1 MLICKDS
8 LVVDF
13 HCLYII
19 ILRYVSIITMF
30 IAVFLLKITVR
41 GESIGRTGVFIYFI
55 LHHSHVQLGKL
66 IRVFGSCLL
75 ILIECIFQLF
85 NLSKSFL
92 GKCRIGT
99 IFFNNITIFFS
110 QGGNLI
116 LIISPHLVPIGY
128 FLLNCIIVVRAD
140 RL

>member
-1 MLICKDS
+1 MLICKNS

-19 ILRYVSIITMF
+19 ILRYVSVITML

-41 GESIGRTGVFIYFI
+41 GESIGHTGVFIYFI
-55 LHHSHVQLGKL
+55 LRHSHVQLGKL

-75 ILIECIFQLF
+75 ILIECIFQFF
-85 NLSKSFL
+85 NLRKSFL
-92 GKCRIGT
+92 CKCRIST

-116 LIISPHLVPIGY
+116 LIISPHLVAIGY
-128 FLLNCIIVVRAD
+128 FLLNCIIIIRAN